1 VHHRTIPNSQSRF
14 EVWRVEDGVN
24 FIHHEVSYEQLI
36 VAFRGDGVD
45 LPRLFQ
51 GGGHAELDIPEKCLN
66 CGKSSVARGR
76 TVATLFLDVNKESE
90 YQRGLDLL
98 ETDL

>member
-1 VHHRTIPNSQSRF
+1 
-14 EVWRVEDGVN
+14 VN
-24 FIHHEVSYEQLI
+24 FFHREVSYKQLI

-51 GGGHAELDIPEKCLN
+51 GGGYAELDIPEKGLN
-66 CGKSSVARGR
+66 CRESSVARGR
-76 TVATLFLDVNKESE
+76 AVTTLFLDVNKESE
-90 YQRGLDLL
+90 YQRSLDLL